1 MGGLDLVGPEG
12 VVIRQLPET
21 VFVFRREFGPV
32 LAHSPQQGLVILL
45 KQASGRR
52 QRQFFFPR
60 PPQKAPQ
67 LPVPGKKS
75 ATAHG
80 KENQSKHQAQCP
92 GIGHCLHRQIIKTE
106 HRRED
111 ANGAAE
117 QQRGLILALQV

>member
-1 MGGLDLVGPEG
+1 MLPDLQQLYFYLRASGGSILLQKQVHGGDRGLDLVDPKG
-12 VVIRQLPET
+12 VVIRQLPEA

-67 LPVPGKKS
+67 LPVPGKKP
-75 ATAHG
+75 AIAHG
-80 KENQSKHQAQCP
+80 KENQSKH
-92 GIGHCLHRQIIKTE
+92 
-106 HRRED
+106 
-111 ANGAAE
+111 
-117 QQRGLILALQV
+117 